1 MRNKMAILASLV
13 FIALAGILFAQE
25 KDGKIVVEIT
35 KEINGEKKTF
45 KGEYS
50 SKEEMEADPNYQEFA
65 GGDDQFHFWSNHENS
80 DVFLYLDQ
88 MKDMKS
94 HFFKF
99 FDHEDEANSFFFH
112 GFDADSAS
120 GAFNFHFDSFDSE
133 ELREKMKNLGI
144 EMEALADKFS
154 DDEDLQRKTIT
165 KKHIKIIDVDD
176 EFGSKGKVNKNNLLE
191 LDDLTFHP
199 NPSGDGRIRIRFTA
213 PIEGELEIK
222 VINLDRKQVFSR
234 YFESFSGFYSESIDL
249 SRQKEGIYLLEISQE
264 EKRITKKIV
273 IE

>member
-1 MRNKMAILASLV
+1 MKNKIVILAFLMYISLTS
-13 FIALAGILFAQE
+13 ILFAQE

-45 KGEYS
+45 KGEYK

-65 GGDDQFHFWSNHENS
+65 GGDDQFHFWSDHENS
-80 DVFLYLDQ
+80 DVFLHLDQ
-88 MKDMKS
+88 LKDMKS
-94 HFFKF
+94 HVFKF

-144 EMEALADKFS
+144 EMEALVDKFS
-154 DDEDLQRKTIT
+154 SDEDLQRKIIT
-165 KKHIKIIDVDD
+165 MKRIKVTDVDD
-176 EFGSKGKVNKNNLLE
+176 EFGKKGKVNKNSLLE
-191 LDDLTFHP
+191 LDDLTFSP
-199 NPSGDGRIRIRFTA
+199 NPSVDGRIRIRFTA
-213 PIEGELEIK
+213 PIEGELEIR
-222 VINLDRKQVFSR
+222 VTNLEGKQVFSR
-234 YFESFSGFYSESIDL
+234 YFESFSGFYSESVDL
-249 SRQKEGIYLLEISQE
+249 SGQKEGIYLLEIAQE

-273 IE
+273 VE